1 MRWWD
6 AATGRPIGQPL
17 GVDDDDVKRLYP
29 VDENRLVSYGT
40 VDTVRLWDR
49 AGNPIGQPL
58 RLPPDPDRYL
68 VADRTVSR
76 IAALL
81 EPGVVQVYDTATM
94 RPARGTDPT
103 GAAGRDDQV
112 QRRWPDGGHRQRG
125 RDSPAVEL
133 QIPARRLASR

>member
-1 MRWWD
+1 MPPRG
-6 AATGRPIGQPL
+6 GRIGQPL
-17 GVDDDDVKRLYP
+17 RVDDDDVKRLYP

-81 EPGVVQVYDTATM
+81 EPGVVQAVRHRHHAACSGHRSDRSSRSGRSSSAAM
-94 RPARGTDPT
+94 
-103 GAAGRDDQV
+103 AGR
-112 QRRWPDGGHRQRG
+112 WP
-125 RDSPAVEL
+125 PAASTGQSGSGTPV
-133 QIPARRLASR
+133 PARRLASR